1 MQASRMVR
9 IFPEDVVERRS
20 ATRWLLTLFCI
31 AGFLLPGVGKAH
43 DPGHPH
49 ADWYRSQTMNESAR
63 KRLGVTYKSCCDA
76 GDHYRTR
83 FRVAG
88 DNSDQWLYLAKDG
101 QWKVVP
107 PDIIKQQDT
116 PEDQPVLFIN
126 QRTGVELCFFVPKG
140 GI

>member
-1 MQASRMVR
+1 MQPSSTVG
-9 IFPEDVVERRS
+9 ILLKDVVERRS
-20 ATRWLLTLFCI
+20 ATRRLLAALWV
-31 AGFLLPGVGKAH
+31 AGFLLPDAGHAH
-43 DPGHPH
+43 DAGHPH
-49 ADWYRSQTMNESAR
+49 ADWYKSQTMNESAR

-83 FRVAG
+83 FRVGG

-116 PEDQPVLFIN
+116 PENQPVLFIN
-126 QRTGVELCFFVPKG
+126 QHTGVELCFFVPEG

>member
-1 MQASRMVR
+1 MRAMPVTRM
-9 IFPEDVVERRS
+9 
-20 ATRWLLTLFCI
+20 
-31 AGFLLPGVGKAH
+31 
-43 DPGHPH
+43 
-49 ADWYRSQTMNESAR
+49 DWYKSQTMNESAR
-63 KRLGVTYKSCCDA
+63 KRLGVTYRSCCDA

-116 PEDQPVLFIN
+116 PENQPVLFIN
-126 QRTGVELCFFVPKG
+126 QRTGVELCFLSPKAG
-140 GI
+140 SSLFRGSRFAPCSGFPCLR